1 MFSDIMLKAMT
12 EEAVVA
18 LKGGVAK
25 LDVFATNFSP
35 VEGQLGDGVACPIYN
50 LSVATDFDAESNNF
64 GGGEK
69 PDGVYIPLS
78 K

>member
-25 LDVFATNFSP
+25 LDVFSTNFSP
-35 VEGQLGDGVACPIYN
+35 MEGQPMDGCACPIYN
-50 LSVATDFDAESNNF
+50 LSAATDFDADTNNY
-64 GGGEK
+64 GGGET